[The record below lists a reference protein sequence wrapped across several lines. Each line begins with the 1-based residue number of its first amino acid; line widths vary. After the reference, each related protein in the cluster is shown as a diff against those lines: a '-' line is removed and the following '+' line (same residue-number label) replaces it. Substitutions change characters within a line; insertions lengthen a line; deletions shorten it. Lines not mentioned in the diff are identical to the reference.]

1 MPWTGSCTPRLSLD
15 LPIQNYPPQFSIPS
29 STNQCAH
36 AGILKFSVSYRSKY
50 QPPCCGG
57 VGHWNR
63 RRWPAQYFRVISGS
77 GCTAHDANR
86 ERESLAQSPDLDA
99 RAEARDE

>member
-36 AGILKFSVSYRSKY
+36 AGILKFSVSYRS
-50 QPPCCGG
+50 P
-57 VGHWNR
+57 
-63 RRWPAQYFRVISGS
+63 
-77 GCTAHDANR
+77 T
-86 ERESLAQSPDLDA
+86 SLLDA
-99 RAEARDE
+99 VGWATGIGGGGPPST